1 MCDSSSAQRPLW
13 KMAPSPSKSAKP
25 KLKLCES
32 SSASYYSDD
41 ADAPKDAERAGG
53 PPETTEPAEKPK
65 KEEAK
70 PLPELPALPPDIPCP
85 ARPPLPRAVPGDA
98 RSARA
103 TSPTRTPRRSPV
115 SDRQQRGR
123 STSRRRLRRD
133 HRHRSRSRTR
143 PGRKMKQDHG
153 RHRNHRRHR
162 HRRSQGHSVKRGNEH
177 SLRDRS
183 MKKNDSRDP
192 DRDSKR
198 NHGSNSMHGHKHHA
212 DHGDVRRVGGVVLQ
226 PRARSERFDPKPG
239 GVAGGH
245 GRPEPELQPGSA
257 SGSKDKKYQCQRCS
271 RRFSQPHDLE
281 QHMRSSTYCQDGDSS
296 RKPCSCGK
304 WISDQPR
311 AWEQHY
317 WYFPQCRPAHHTA
330 GGIASKPKAAQKSK
344 AAEPPE
350 SLQQHPKEA
359 GAAPPAGPNLRAE
372 NLASSSAGSGAGALP
387 NFLMALAT
395 LQLELGQSH
404 RKD

>member
-1 MCDSSSAQRPLW
+1 
-13 KMAPSPSKSAKP
+13 MAPSPSKSAKP
-25 KLKLCES
+25 KQKCES

-41 ADAPKDAERAGG
+41 ADGPKDAERAGG
-53 PPETTEPAEKPK
+53 PPETTEPAEKSK

-70 PLPELPALPPDIPCP
+70 PLPELPALPPDVRCP
-85 ARPPLPRAVPGDA
+85 ARPPSPRAVPGDA

-103 TSPTRTPRRSPV
+103 TSPTRTPRRSPGR
-115 SDRQQRGR
+115 DRQQRGR
-123 STSRRRLRRD
+123 STSRRRLRHD

-143 PGRKMKQDHG
+143 QGRKMKQDHG
-153 RHRNHRRHR
+153 RHYQDHRRHR

-183 MKKNDSRDP
+183 VKKNESRDSG
-192 DRDSKR
+192 R
-198 NHGSNSMHGHKHHA
+198 
-212 DHGDVRRVGGVVLQ
+212 DHGGDRRVGGVVLQ
-226 PRARSERFDPKPG
+226 SRARSKEKR
-239 GVAGGH
+239 
-245 GRPEPELQPGSA
+245 
-257 SGSKDKKYQCQRCS
+257 YQCQRCS
-271 RRFSQPHDLE
+271 RRFSHPHDLE

-317 WYFPQCRPAHHTA
+317 WYFPQCRPAHQTA

-344 AAEPPE
+344 AEPPE
-350 SLQQHPKEA
+350 SLQQHQHPKEA
-359 GAAPPAGPNLRAE
+359 GAVPPAGPNLRAE